1 MGFSIFCWRPPFFWK
16 PFLKLKHSSPIFTHD
31 LPRNGRRHLSTS
43 PQDLLLDGHVTS
55 QAPEDRIFG
64 WKMPHGTWITA
75 YSHPQVDGKSWKFWW
90 KMMENDENH
99 HWISRDSRD
108 VRDVLVHLFGNDF
121 LQPSEMWESSQMAWL
136 IGMPRGRYLENPS
149 RNQRL
154 ENPRTKCR
162 FPAGKIIEREILDF
176 QLPRLII
183 RV

>member
-1 MGFSIFCWRPPFFWK
+1 MIF
-16 PFLKLKHSSPIFTHD
+16 
-31 LPRNGRRHLSTS
+31 PRNGGPSLDVFPAIS
-43 PQDLLLDGHVTS
+43 PGP
-55 QAPEDRIFG
+55 APGRPCHQPGTGGQNFRVENATWHMNHSLQSSPSR
-64 WKMPHGTWITA
+64 WKIMEIL
-75 YSHPQVDGKSWKFWW
+75 
-90 KMMENDENH
+90 MENDGKVND

-136 IGMPRGRYLENPS
+136 IGMSRGRYLENPS